1 MRQALVCLLIFSLA
15 ATMVR
20 DVHAAGVGAPDSSR
34 SQVLHGD
41 LASSQ
46 VVPTLTQQ
54 PASID
59 DRVLNAL
66 TQTAPDAQITV
77 IVTLREQ
84 ATPVIA
90 AGVCRAEARQRMIA
104 ERQRVAAATQAIFTP
119 LLQRRM
125 AQNAVSKII
134 PFWIFNGF
142 SITATP
148 DVIFELSSHPSVLSI
163 TPNTVKLSLAQT
175 NPPEDNISAINAPAL
190 WSLGWRGQGAVVASL
205 DTGVD
210 RSHPDLNSRFRG
222 GANSWFDPYGQHPA
236 PYDANG
242 HGTWTMGVMVGGDA
256 GGAAIG
262 VAPDARWIA
271 ARVFNDRNE
280 STATA
285 IHQAFQW
292 LLDPDGNPSTDD
304 APDVVNSSWTLAN
317 PGCDLTFE
325 LDLQALR
332 TAGILPIF
340 AAGNYGPVTG
350 SSRSPANNPSAFAVG
365 AVSDNDQLAAVSG
378 RGPSACSGGQAHYP
392 DLVAPGVGIRTS
404 DNGGGYV
411 DNASGTSLAAPHIA
425 GGLALLL
432 GAFPNLSVAQQEA
445 ALRNSAVDLGAP
457 GADNDFGA
465 GRLDLLAAYQWL
477 IASGI
482 APQNGAPIVVDTAVD
497 GIADDGL
504 CSLREAVLSANTDMA
519 VGGCTAGNGGDT
531 ILFANSLL
539 RPLTIQLTVK
549 GAAEDAAQTGDLDI
563 VGTLTIDGLAG
574 STRSALNT
582 PIIVDGGGIDRI
594 FDIQPAAHV
603 TIQGVAIRNGNSVT
617 AESGGGVR
625 TRGELTLR
633 QLSIH
638 NNAGGGVRNEG
649 GILTLNNVSV
659 LSNTN
664 GYGVTNVAQ
673 GTLTVNDSA
682 LNDNQ
687 SGGLHNTVATA
698 TLNRAEVIGN
708 TGSGLFNEGVN
719 ATRLTVNTSNVMS
732 NTTSANGGGLR
743 NSGVGAT
750 AAVDSTRMA
759 FNVATAAGGGVFN
772 GGAQVTISNSL
783 LDHNQARSGGGIDN
797 AGSALT
803 VANSTISANHASDN
817 GGGVSNRTSATLRF
831 VTLSDNRAGGAGGH
845 IFNDEGSL
853 GVGATIVV
861 NALSGGNCVNSAG
874 FINSVGY
881 NVEDANT
888 CGFAS
893 AGDLTNADPLLGAL
907 QDNSGPTLTH
917 ALRIDS
923 PAINRVPSGVLNC
936 GGLINRDQRGVSR
949 PMAGA
954 CDAGAYEATSWLGDI
969 TPIHTIQGAG
979 HASALAGATVTTRGL
994 VSVVAD
1000 NGFFMEDATPDATP
1014 ATSEGIFVT
1023 TNAAPTVAVGDDVI
1037 VLATVTEIKPS
1048 GGVDELTVTRL
1059 VNPTI
1064 MTLSNNNPLPAP
1076 VIIGRGGRI
1085 PPDRIMSD
1093 ANMTNFD
1100 PTTDG
1105 LDFYESLEGMRVRI
1119 DNALVVGAT
1128 SSEGAIWIVAD
1139 DGLDATPRTAR
1150 GGVLAAP
1157 DDANPEIIRLNHSL
1171 YPSEQ
1176 SWPLVHV
1183 GTVFTAAQQAGSV
1196 LGVMDYLDA
1205 SYQVRVTAPL
1215 HVDRSGEVQPET
1227 TTLTGDAHRLTIGQ
1241 LNAGVLSGN
1250 DDDARFTA
1258 AASVIVSA
1266 LASPDILVLE
1276 EVGDDDGAID
1286 DGVTTAAATF
1296 GRLRSA
1302 VQNAGG
1308 PLYEFTQ
1315 IDPFDAEDGG
1325 AIGRNPRL
1333 GIFYN
1338 PARVQFASQ
1347 PGDAQTDN
1355 SVLCSNQQAMLALNP
1370 GRIGATASQFL
1381 DARKPLAAQ
1390 FTFDGQDLFVIAIHL
1405 DNREA
1410 DSPRQGAVQ
1419 PPVRHSAARRLEQAQ
1434 SVQGFVQQI
1443 LVCEPEAAIVVAGA
1457 PNDDPF
1463 SPAVVALKGS
1473 NLTTLMDLLGADAA
1487 YSEVN
1492 EGISRMAGDM
1502 FVSAALWGKQ
1512 PAFDVVHTFAEFAG
1526 APVTVDP
1533 AVAKLSPTLT
1543 IAAALYLPVVLR

>member
-1 MRQALVCLLIFSLA
+1 MRRALVFLLLFSLA
-15 ATMVR
+15 AAMVR
-20 DVHAAGVGAPDSSR
+20 DVHAAGADVPDSSR
-34 SQVLHGD
+34 SQVLHKD
-41 LASSQ
+41 LALSQ
-46 VVPTLTQQ
+46 VAPTLTQQ
-54 PASID
+54 PASINNGLLS
-59 DRVLNAL
+59 VL

-84 ATPVIA
+84 TAPVIA
-90 AGVCRAEARQRMIA
+90 AGVNRSEARQMTIT
-104 ERQRVAAATQAIFTP
+104 ERQRVAAATQATLTP

-125 AQNAVSKII
+125 AQNAISNVI

-148 DVIFELSSHPSVLSI
+148 EVIFELSGHPSVLSI
-163 TPNTVKLSLAQT
+163 APNTVELSLAQT
-175 NPPEDNISAINAPAL
+175 NPPEDNIRAINASAL

-256 GGAAIG
+256 GGNAIG
-262 VAPDARWIA
+262 VAPEARWIA

-317 PGCDLTFE
+317 PGCDLAFE

-332 TAGILPIF
+332 AAGILPIF
-340 AAGNYGPVTG
+340 AAGNYGPAAG

-365 AVSDNDQLAAVSG
+365 AISDNDQLAAVSG
-378 RGPSACSGGQAHYP
+378 RGPSACSGGGAHYP

-411 DNASGTSLAAPHIA
+411 DNASGTSLAAPHVA

-432 GAFPNLSVAQQEA
+432 SAFPNLNVTQQEA
-445 ALRNSAVDLGAP
+445 ALLNSAVDLGAP

-482 APQNGAPIVVDTAVD
+482 APQNGAPIVVNTAGD
-497 GIADDGL
+497 GVADDGL
-504 CSLREAVLSANTDMA
+504 CSLREAVISANTDTA
-519 VGGCTAGNGGDT
+519 VGGCTAGDGGDT
-531 ILFANSLL
+531 ILFANSLP
-539 RPLTIQLTVK
+539 RPLTIQLTVE
-549 GAAEDAAQTGDLDI
+549 GAAEDSAQTGDLDI
-563 VGTLTIDGLAG
+563 VGTLTIDGLG
-574 STRSALNT
+574 SSARSGLNT
-582 PIIVDGGGIDRI
+582 PIIVDGGGLDRI

-673 GTLTVNDSA
+673 GALTVNDSA
-682 LNDNQ
+682 LNGNQ
-687 SGGLHNTVATA
+687 SGGLHNTLATA
-698 TLNRAEVIGN
+698 TLNRVEVSGN

-719 ATRLTVNTSNVMS
+719 TTRLTVNSSSVMS

-750 AAVDSTRMA
+750 AVVDSTRIA
-759 FNVATAAGGGVFN
+759 FNIATAAGGGVFN

-783 LDHNQARSGGGIDN
+783 LDHNQARAGGGIDN

-803 VANSTISANHASDN
+803 VANSTISANHAGDN
-817 GGGVSNRTSATLRF
+817 GGGLSNRTSGVLRF
-831 VTLSDNRAGGAGGH
+831 VTLSDNSAGGAGGH
-845 IFNDEGSL
+845 IFNDEGSF
-853 GVGATIVV
+853 GVGATIVA
-861 NALSGGNCVNSAG
+861 NALSGGGCVNSAG

-888 CGFAS
+888 CGFAG
-893 AGDLTNADPLLGAL
+893 AGDLVNTDPLLGPL

-923 PAINRVPSGVLNC
+923 PAINRVPAGVLNC
-936 GGLINRDQRGVSR
+936 GGLINRDQRGVTR
-949 PMAGA
+949 PMADA

-979 HASALAGATVTTRGL
+979 HTSALVGATATTRGL

-1000 NGFFMEDATPDATP
+1000 NGFFMEYATPDANP

-1023 TNAAPTVAVGDDVI
+1023 TNGAPTVAVGDDVI
-1037 VLATVTEIKPS
+1037 VLATVAEIKPG

-1059 VNPTI
+1059 INPTI
-1064 MTLSNNNPLPAP
+1064 MTLSNNNSLPTP

-1085 PPDRIMSD
+1085 PPNQIMSD
-1093 ANMTNFD
+1093 ANLANFD
-1100 PTTDG
+1100 PSTDG

-1128 SSEGAIWIVAD
+1128 GANDAIWVVAD
-1139 DGLDATPRTAR
+1139 GGLDATSRTAR
-1150 GGVLAAP
+1150 GGMLATP
-1157 DDANPEIIRLNHSL
+1157 NDANPEIIRLNRSL
-1171 YPSEQ
+1171 YPTAHR
-1176 SWPLVHV
+1176 WPLVHV
-1183 GTVFTAAQQAGSV
+1183 GAVFTAAQQAGSV

-1205 SYQVRVTAPL
+1205 AYQVRVTAPL
-1215 HVDRSGEVQPET
+1215 NADRSGEVQPET
-1227 TTLTGDAHRLTIGQ
+1227 TMLTGDEHRLTIGQ
-1241 LNAGVLSGN
+1241 LNVGGLSGN
-1250 DDDARFTA
+1250 DDDARFIA
-1258 AASVIVSA
+1258 AATAIVSA
-1266 LASPDILVLE
+1266 LANPDILVLE

-1286 DGVTTAAATF
+1286 DGMTTAALTF

-1302 VQNAGG
+1302 VQTAGG
-1308 PLYEFTQ
+1308 PLYEFAQ

-1325 AIGRNPRL
+1325 AIGRNLRL

-1355 SVLCSNQQAMLALNP
+1355 SVLCSNQQATLALNP
-1370 GRIGATASQFL
+1370 GRIGAAANHFL

-1390 FTFDGQDLFVIAIHL
+1390 FTFDGQNLFMIAIHL
-1405 DNREA
+1405 DSKEA
-1410 DSPRQGAVQ
+1410 DSPRQGALQ
-1419 PPVRHSAARRLEQAQ
+1419 PPVQHSAARRLEQAQ
-1434 SVQGFVQQI
+1434 SVQNFVQQI
-1443 LVCEPEAAIVVAGA
+1443 LACEPEAAIIVAGA

-1463 SPAVVALKGS
+1463 SPAVAALKGS
-1473 NLTTLMDLLGADAA
+1473 NLMGLIDLLSADAA
-1487 YSEVN
+1487 YSEVS
-1492 EGISRMAGDM
+1492 EGISRVAGQM
-1502 FVSAALWGKQ
+1502 FVSAALWGRQ
-1512 PAFDVVHTFAEFAG
+1512 PAFDVVHIFAEFAS
-1526 APVTVDP
+1526 APIALDP
-1533 AVAKLSPTLT
+1533 T
-1543 IAAALYLPVVLR
+1543 IAQLSLTTSSELFLPLVVR